1 MLVIALRSIPMGPP
15 PPGGLGV
22 GFGPAP
28 VIVQFD
34 FHFHHEDNKH
44 DCINDSIISKGIVWK
59 CMTLFSYNIPLLLG
73 TGGVW
78 KKKRKKII
86 IIS

>member
-28 VIVQFD
+28 AIVQFD

-59 CMTLFSYNIPLLLG
+59 CMTLFSYFCFLEL
-73 TGGVW
+73 VESE
-78 KKKRKKII
+78 RKKERK
-86 IIS
+86 